1 LQTEKLVPK
10 TAVVT
15 GGASGIGRR
24 TVERLLAQ
32 DWTVWSFDVS
42 EEALAE
48 HARALD
54 AGSRL
59 RFQRCDVSRPDS
71 VKAAFE
77 RVRQANDKL
86 DALICSA
93 GVVRIGSL
101 EEQTPEDAD
110 LMIGV
115 NMKGPWLCVREALS
129 LLRKDASTA
138 TPSRVVIVGS
148 IGGIRPKVGTGF
160 YSATKAAV
168 HVLTG
173 VLAVELGP
181 TGVVVNA
188 VAPGTVAT
196 PMVEAL
202 ANPSTASGYKP
213 SGDSPLGRIAEP
225 DDVADVVLFYLSD
238 AAKYVNGTVLP
249 VDGGTRAAFVKK

>member
-1 LQTEKLVPK
+1 MSR

-24 TVERLLAQ
+24 TVERLLAE
-32 DWTVWSFDVS
+32 DWTVWSIDVS

-48 HARALD
+48 HARTLA
-54 AGSRL
+54 AGSRF
-59 RFQRCDVSRPDS
+59 RYQKCDVSRPDS
-71 VKAAFE
+71 VKTAFE
-77 RVRQANDKL
+77 SIRQASDKL

-93 GVVRIGSL
+93 GVIRIGSL
-101 EEQTPEDAD
+101 EEQALEEVD

-115 NMKGPWLCVREALS
+115 NMKGPWLCVREALP
-129 LLRKDASTA
+129 LLRKDASVA
-138 TPSRVVIVGS
+138 APSRVVIVGS
-148 IGGIRPKVGTGF
+148 VGGIRPKAGSGF

-173 VLAVELGP
+173 ILAVELGP
-181 TGVVVNA
+181 TGVIVNA

-196 PMVEAL
+196 PMVEGL
-202 ANPSTASGYKP
+202 ANRSVTSSYKP
-213 SGDSPLGRIAEP
+213 SGDSPLGRVAQP